1 MKFVHFINTHGND
14 MWVAEDRVEE
24 YKAAGHRLA
33 AEPKAEK
40 PTEKPKRTRK
50 KRGVDYGIRNSC

>member
-1 MKFVHFINTHGND
+1 MKFVHFINALGND

-33 AEPKAEK
+33 ADAVK
-40 PTEKPKRTRK
+40 PTEEQKPEHKTTRK
-50 KRGVDYGIRNSC
+50 TKK